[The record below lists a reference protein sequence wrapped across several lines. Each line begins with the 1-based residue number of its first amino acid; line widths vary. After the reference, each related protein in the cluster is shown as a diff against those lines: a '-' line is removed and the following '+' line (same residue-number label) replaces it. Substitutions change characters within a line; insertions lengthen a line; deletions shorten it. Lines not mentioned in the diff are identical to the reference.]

1 MAVDEFSVPAH
12 VAKKLK
18 ELGYAVDTSM
28 DTNIQSWYGWYSGR
42 DDWYRDG
49 YRDLQG
55 RHRARMRMSIRPAKR
70 VAMEWAS
77 LLVPTTRR

>member
-12 VAKKLK
+12 VTKKLK

-28 DTNIQSWYGWYSGR
+28 DTYIQSWFDWYSGK

-49 YRDLQG
+49 YTDLQG
-55 RHRARMRMSIRPAKR
+55 AAAPAT
-70 VAMEWAS
+70 A
-77 LLVPTTRR
+77 